1 MIVNW
6 DVPIEMSDGD
16 VLRADVFRPK
26 GTDRYPVLLGL
37 GPYAKGLPFP
47 VGYPDQWGRLV
58 ASHPEVMSGSTGRY
72 QNWEVPDPEKWVPE
86 GYVCVRVDARGTG
99 RSPGYLQHFSPREV
113 RDLYEAIEWA
123 AEQSWSNGKV
133 GLSGVSYFAINS
145 WLVAGLAPPHLAAMI
160 PWEGAADWYRDMTHH
175 GGILSTFWRHWY
187 DKQVLPIQNG
197 MGDRSPVNP
206 ITEEHVAGPETLS
219 DAERAANRSDLG
231 EEIRSHPLDDA
242 YHRER
247 SADWTKVRVPFLS
260 AANWGGQGLHSRGNF
275 EAFTEATS
283 AERWLEVHGNEH
295 WTEYYTD
302 YGLGL
307 QKRFLARFLKGAKAA
322 WEDVPRVRLQV
333 RTIDGFRERAENEWP
348 LARTDWTELY
358 LDSTGRQL
366 SASPVASEGCAEYDT
381 SGDGLT
387 FLGAAVNEETEL
399 TGPLAATLFVSS
411 TTADADIFAVLRAFG
426 PDGTEVVFQG
436 ALDPH
441 TPVSQGW
448 LRASHRKLD
457 PARSRPYR
465 PFHTHDDPQ
474 PLTPGQVYELV
485 VEIWPTSIVMPRGY
499 RLALTIR
506 GRDYVYPGPIGEVRL
521 TTFKNAFTGCGP
533 FLHDDPRDR
542 PAKLFDGRIAIW
554 TGPRWPSRL
563 LVPVIPP

>member
-1 MIVNW
+1 
-6 DVPIEMSDGD
+6 
-16 VLRADVFRPK
+16 
-26 GTDRYPVLLGL
+26 
-37 GPYAKGLPFP
+37 
-47 VGYPDQWGRLV
+47 
-58 ASHPEVMSGSTGRY
+58 
-72 QNWEVPDPEKWVPE
+72 
-86 GYVCVRVDARGTG
+86 
-99 RSPGYLQHFSPREV
+99 
-113 RDLYEAIEWA
+113 
-123 AEQSWSNGKV
+123 
-133 GLSGVSYFAINS
+133 
-145 WLVAGLAPPHLAAMI
+145 MI

-175 GGILSTFWRHWY
+175 GGILSTFWEHWY

-197 MGDRSPVNP
+197 VGDQSPVNP
-206 ITEEHVAGPETLS
+206 MTQEHVAGPETLS
-219 DAERAANRSDLG
+219 DAERAAKRSDLG
-231 EEIRSHPLDDA
+231 EEIRSHPLDDG

-247 SADWTKVRVPFLS
+247 SADWTRVRVPFLS

-302 YGLGL
+302 YGIGL
-307 QKRFLARFLKGAKAA
+307 QKRFLERFLKGVKAS
-322 WEDVPRVRLQV
+322 WGDVPRVRLQV

-358 LDSTGRQL
+358 LNSTGRQL
-366 SASPVASEGCAEYDT
+366 SPSPVASEGSAEYDT
-381 SGDGLT
+381 SGDGVT
-387 FLGAAVNEETEL
+387 FLRAAVTEETEL

-411 TTADADIFAVLRAFG
+411 TTADADIFAVVRAFG

-474 PLTPGQVYELV
+474 PLTPGEVYELA
-485 VEIWPTSIVMPRGY
+485 VEIWPTSIVLPPGY

-542 PAKLFDGRIAIW
+542 PPRLFDGRVAIW

-563 LVPVIPP
+563 LAPFIPR